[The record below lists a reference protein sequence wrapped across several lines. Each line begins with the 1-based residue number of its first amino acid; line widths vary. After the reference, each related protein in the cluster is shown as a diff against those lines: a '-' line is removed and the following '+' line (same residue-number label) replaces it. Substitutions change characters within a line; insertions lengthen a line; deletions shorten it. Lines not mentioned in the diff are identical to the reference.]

1 LVTLTGATDPDGGE
15 VTLRITGVTHDE
27 GGAPGWEPGSSPEQ
41 VLLRA
46 ERDPKGDGRV
56 YTIAFE
62 VSDERGATCTGE
74 ATVTVPRHKQ

>member
-1 LVTLTGATDPDGGE
+1 
-15 VTLRITGVTHDE
+15 
-27 GGAPGWEPGSSPEQ
+27 